1 MRVRVHRRL
10 VFPMRSGRYSTGVT
24 CKAARRAAAWQKSN
38 CCKSR
43 ISSYLERY
51 SYELLCMETA
61 KTVTDDDRE
70 RVRTFYSFAH
80 PLSVIPR
87 RPRLKSLYTSSY
99 AFSIGRQ
106 CGETENGTLVGKPGL
121 RAALAADATLR
132 YSYLH
137 TG

>member
-24 CKAARRAAAWQKSN
+24 CKAARRAAAWQKSS

-70 RVRTFYSFAH
+70 RVRTFYSFAY
-80 PLSVIPR
+80 PPP
-87 RPRLKSLYTSSY
+87 RPRLYTSSY
-99 AFSIGRQ
+99 AFSRSG
-106 CGETENGTLVGKPGL
+106 GS
-121 RAALAADATLR
+121 AARLKTALSWGSLGYAQRLPRMRR
-132 YSYLH
+132 YSYLR

>member
-70 RVRTFYSFAH
+70 RVRTFYSFAY
-80 PLSVIPR
+80 PLSVTAYALNLGPPPVGHVSDVIAGLGTTSFHEP
-87 RPRLKSLYTSSY
+87 SLH
-99 AFSIGRQ
+99 
-106 CGETENGTLVGKPGL
+106 NK
-121 RAALAADATLR
+121 
-132 YSYLH
+132 
-137 TG
+137 